1 MDLPEQGKGLAKFTF
16 EVVKNVVTTSEP
28 MLVNEE
34 QQKERLDVCNDCE
47 YYDKGRCKQCGCFM
61 KYKTQFY
68 TAKCPIQKW

>member
-1 MDLPEQGKGLAKFTF
+1 
-16 EVVKNVVTTSEP
+16 
-28 MLVNEE
+28 VNEE